1 MKDKFFLL
9 CVILILS
16 GCSLNHNS
24 KFWNDEANNTN
35 KIIQNNDNDNASEV
49 LNKSYN
55 LMKKQVIDY
64 GKKKDFPDINK

>member
-16 GCSLNHNS
+16 GCSLNQNS